1 MPEASLKF
9 HAPTDPLTLRR
20 LLSDPAFVAESIP
33 QVVAVEKT
41 SETTARWTVQVKI
54 GPMTR
59 KSVYDGELV
68 EATDTAV
75 RFRATGPEATIEG
88 VVAFAPSP
96 SGGTDAELTLS
107 MKGTGPLRT
116 VLDAY
121 LGKRVREDAE
131 KFAKSVEAR
140 VGPAPPAPS

>member
-9 HAPTDPLTLRR
+9 HAPTDPATLRL
-20 LLSDPAFVAESIP
+20 LLSDPAFVAGSIP

-41 SETTARWTVQVKI
+41 SDTTARWTVQIKV

-68 EATDTAV
+68 EATDSLV

-88 VVAFAPSP
+88 TVSFVPGSA
-96 SGGTDAELTLS
+96 GGTDAELTLS
-107 MKGTGPLRT
+107 MKGSGPLRS

-131 KFAKSVEAR
+131 KFAKSIEAR
-140 VGPAPPAPS
+140 VGPSPPATP